1 MLENRDKRQTRMDP
15 AEIGSNADAAALL
28 TPGAAAGTLDG
39 STGVATPGASA
50 VGEDAGER
58 LTPGAAAGVTDNP
71 QLEREGAETLQAE
84 GRVSAFET
92 FKTTPN

>member
-1 MLENRDKRQTRMDP
+1 MKLNMATQMLENGNKRQTRMDP

-28 TPGAAAGTLDG
+28 TAGAAAGTLDG

-58 LTPGAAAGVTDNP
+58 LTPRN
-71 QLEREGAETLQAE
+71 LFLQHDD
-84 GRVSAFET
+84 S
-92 FKTTPN
+92 N